1 MGGIGSKIGCN
12 GDILVSVGG
21 AEQIQVDVGSGGME
35 SLGKRAFT
43 IGVGEGS
50 SITIDGDYRKM
61 RNLPT
66 INGVKIIGD
75 LSLKDLSLRA
85 IFYDSTEKWEELSES
100 VSIAGALY
108 IYSDYIDYVDD
119 DGARI
124 TIPGIRIGDG
134 KTKLGELQFTGGGSS
149 GTASTNYNALRNKP
163 QINGV
168 TLEGNVDLEDLSL
181 KAVFY
186 ASKEV
191 WDQQA
196 SLIASEG
203 DIFIISDYSAHT
215 SEDGTTTYTPAIKI
229 GDGVTPLSE
238 LHEIVG
244 YDSSAVKEEI
254 SSYLESINALVSAE
268 DRTKWNRKRL
278 RARIDPD
285 DDECLQFYYE
295 E

>member
-1 MGGIGSKIGCN
+1 MGNGSKIGCN
-12 GDILVSVGG
+12 GDIRVSVGG
-21 AEQIQVDVGSGGME
+21 AEQIQVDVGTGGME

-43 IGVGEGS
+43 IGIGEGS
-50 SITIDGDYRKM
+50 TVTIDGDYRKM

-75 LSLKDLSLRA
+75 LSHEDLSLRA
-85 IFYDSTEKWEELSES
+85 IFYDSTAKWEELADSI
-100 VSIAGALY
+100 SIAGALY

-119 DGARI
+119 DGSRI

-134 KTKLGELQFTGGGSS
+134 KTKLGELQFAGGESSGGG
-149 GTASTNYNALRNKP
+149 TTNYNALRNKP

-168 TLEGNVDLEDLSL
+168 TLEGNVALEDLSL

-191 WDQQA
+191 WEQQA
-196 SLIASEG
+196 SLIPPEG

-215 SEDGTTTYTPAIKI
+215 DEEGVTTYTPAIKI

-244 YDSSAVKEEI
+244 YDSAAAREEI
-254 SSYLESINALVSAE
+254 VSYLESLNALVTPA
-268 DRTKWNRKRL
+268 DRTKWSRKHL
-278 RARIDPD
+278 RARVDPE

-295 E
+295 D